1 MRKEWICL
9 AAGLALASLAGCSA
23 SSGAQTAG
31 QEPSSVVY
39 DSVSTHLDYA
49 AIAENVGPIAS
60 VSCWTEPEQIPV
72 REILSWYLRYYAE
85 LYSDADDPFAAYREA
100 DDPDLLHIGAA
111 DFEQAAMSFFGTDA
125 EYLRNESGGFY
136 NEANNEYIVP
146 ETLRQAPVSCTVRR
160 SELSGDLVQVQF
172 DLTSQT
178 LGQKSYLLSIDL
190 QSGMRFRSC
199 QEILE
204 SSAANDEEKGE

>member
-1 MRKEWICL
+1 MRKEWIGL
-9 AAGLALASLAGCSA
+9 VAGLAFASLTGCSA
-23 SSGAQTAG
+23 SSDTPAAG
-31 QEPSSVVY
+31 QEPSSVVF

-49 AIAENVGPIAS
+49 AITENVGPIAS

-72 REILSWYLRYYAE
+72 REILGWYLRYYAE
-85 LYSDADDPFAAYREA
+85 LYSDADDPFATYRRA

-111 DFEQAAMSFFGTDA
+111 DFEQAAMSFFGTDS

-136 NEANNEYIVP
+136 DEASNEYIVP
-146 ETLRQAPVSCTVRR
+146 ETLKQASISCTVRS

-190 QSGMRFRSC
+190 QNGMRFKSC

-204 SSAANDEEKGE
+204 SSAANEEEKGE